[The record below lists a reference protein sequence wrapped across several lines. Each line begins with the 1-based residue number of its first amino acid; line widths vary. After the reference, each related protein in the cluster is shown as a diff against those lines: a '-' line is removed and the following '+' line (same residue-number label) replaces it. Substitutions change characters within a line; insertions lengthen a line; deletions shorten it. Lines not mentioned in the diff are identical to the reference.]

1 MDDTTTAEAPASANE
16 QLRPEKSAPV
26 GDNHN
31 WPEDT
36 VATMCQMLAQGET
49 GTAIAETIGLSRG
62 AVRGKIASMERKGDP
77 RLPAQRPRRGGVKV
91 QQRTT
96 AEHMN
101 ALADLMADGVATI
114 VFAARLLGVSQ
125 SRADQ
130 LWQRIRRELGPQA
143 R

>member
-1 MDDTTTAEAPASANE
+1 MATAAQDTGT
-16 QLRPEKSAPV
+16 
-26 GDNHN
+26 
-31 WPEDT
+31 WPDSSVDT
-36 VATMCQMLAQGET
+36 LCAMLAQGET
-49 GTAIAETIGLSRG
+49 GTAIAETLGLSRG
-62 AVRGKIASMERKGDP
+62 AVRGKIASMERKGDT

-96 AEHMN
+96 VEQMN

-114 VFAARLLGVSQ
+114 VGAARLLSVSQ

-143 R
+143 Q